1 MKVAGFTIIRNA
13 IRFDYPVREAILS
26 ILPLCDEM
34 VVAVGQSDDRTL
46 ELIREIPSDKIRIVE
61 TQWDDSLREG
71 GRVLAVET
79 DKALAAVSTDA
90 DWLFYIQADEC
101 VHEHDWPLIL
111 KEMEAALKDPD
122 IEGLLFKYRH
132 FYGSYDYLGASRR
145 WYRREI
151 RLLKNKP
158 GIHSYKDAQG
168 FRIQGR
174 KLRVKLID
182 AYIHHYGW
190 VRPPE
195 TMQAK
200 IQNFNRMYL
209 DDTQLAAQ
217 GPVAP
222 DFDYS
227 QVEAVQRFEGT
238 HPAVF
243 QPRVAAINWTFDKDP
258 SERKLS
264 LSHRLLD
271 AVERLTGRRL
281 FEYRNY
287 TLINR

>member
-101 VHEHDWPLIL
+101 VHEHDWPLIQ